1 MQGPKDS
8 VAPCFNVLFV
18 CVGNPCR
25 SRMRRRWRTVWGKG
39 PCVLEVPDRD
49 PLA

>member
-18 CVGNPCR
+18 CVGKQLTDVCADL
-25 SRMRRRWRTVWGKG
+25 RRV
-39 PCVLEVPDRD
+39 DR
-49 PLA
+49 PN